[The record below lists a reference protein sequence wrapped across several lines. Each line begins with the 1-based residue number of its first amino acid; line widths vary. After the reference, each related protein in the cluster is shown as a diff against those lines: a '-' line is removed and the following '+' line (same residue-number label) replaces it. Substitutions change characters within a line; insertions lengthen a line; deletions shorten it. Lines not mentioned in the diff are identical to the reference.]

1 MAEAGGTKENGK
13 DIVCFQIV
21 VVGKD
26 FFSRHA
32 RTEKF
37 KDGLTNARFAMTISL
52 HLGILPVM
60 SFKVPLQKVSSV
72 ANLRNLYPLF

>member
-1 MAEAGGTKENGK
+1 VDAFDLAKSGSKKENGK

-32 RTEKF
+32 RAEKF
-37 KDGLTNARFAMTISL
+37 KDKLNGIAQPPNARFAMTNIWMM
-52 HLGILPVM
+52 GDA
-60 SFKVPLQKVSSV
+60 LQQLV
-72 ANLRNLYPLF
+72 AHACLRF